1 MNRLERIPAQS
12 VLGGV
17 AAGIAAYFNTDVAL
31 IRVLF
36 VVSAIFI
43 HFPIVLI
50 YIILWIALP
59 QRDAFFP
66 QPTVSYPTAPGTA
79 SPTPRTNPVIW
90 GAVLISLGLLFLL
103 DEFVW
108 WFSWGKLWPLALVA
122 LGAYLIFRERAPR
135 DAA

>member
-1 MNRLERIPAQS
+1 M
-12 VLGGV
+12 LGGV

-43 HFPIVLI
+43 HFPVVLV

-59 QRDAFFP
+59 QRDAFLP
-66 QPTVSYPTAPGTA
+66 QPGVSYQATAPT
-79 SPTPRTNPVIW
+79 TRTNPVVW
-90 GAVLISLGLLFLL
+90 GAVLVSLGVLFLL

-108 WFSWGKLWPLALVA
+108 WFSWGKMWPVALIA
-122 LGAYLIFRERAPR
+122 LGAYLIFRDRTPR
-135 DAA
+135 DNG

>member
-1 MNRLERIPAQS
+1 MNRLERIPSQS
-12 VLGGV
+12 MLGGV

-36 VVSAIFI
+36 VVSALFI

-66 QPTVSYPTAPGTA
+66 QPNVPVSEAGSTT
-79 SPTPRTNPVIW
+79 TRTNSNPVLW
-90 GAVLISLGLLFLL
+90 GVVLVSLGLLFLL

-135 DAA
+135 NAA